1 MRGRDLFQ
9 LLHLVNK
16 GDISGLEEFARDH
29 AEVLSEYELSAT
41 TLLRQCR
48 MLAFTKLCNGK
59 QLITYEEIAKQMHV
73 PENEAEQCVVDVVK
87 NGLVEGKMD
96 QLKGE
101 FVVS

>member
-48 MLAFTKLCNGK
+48 QHFRCYLTATL
-59 QLITYEEIAKQMHV
+59 LS
-73 PENEAEQCVVDVVK
+73 
-87 NGLVEGKMD
+87 LV
-96 QLKGE
+96 
-101 FVVS
+101 